1 MMCALY
7 GVTRGGFYAW
17 QCRQPR
23 ARTGQ
28 DARLTERIRQ
38 IHQQSRGYYGSPR
51 VVRQLR
57 REGVPIGQRRVA
69 RLMRCARLQGR
80 SARRYHRSMVGQ
92 RAFFASVPNQQRA
105 QVVQAPN
112 QVWVGDVT
120 YLKMAGQWRYL
131 AVVMDRHSRR
141 ILGWSLSARRD
152 AALTSDALRHSVR
165 KRQPAP
171 GLMFHSDRGIE
182 YAAFEYRDQL
192 ARLGMVQS
200 MNRPGKMNDNAH
212 MESFFHS
219 MKAEELHGRRF
230 DNDEQLRQA
239 LRSYIAF
246 YNQQHLHSAHATS
259 LRSPLSGSR
268 ARNHVSIKAVQDPVL
283 RAAPS
288 PRG

>member
-1 MMCALY
+1 MMCVLY

-17 QCRQPR
+17 QSRQPSVHS
-23 ARTGQ
+23 GQ
-28 DARLTERIRQ
+28 DVRLTERIRQ
-38 IHQQSRGYYGSPR
+38 VHAQSRGNYGSPR

-57 REGVPIGQRRVA
+57 REGEPIGRRRVA
-69 RLMRCARLQGR
+69 RLMRGARLQGR
-80 SARRYHRSMVGQ
+80 SARRYHRSMVRQ

-105 QVVQAPN
+105 QATHAPN

-120 YLKMAGQWRYL
+120 YLKVAGQWRYL

-141 ILGWSLSARRD
+141 VLGWSLGTRRD

-182 YAAFEYRDQL
+182 YAAFNYRNQL
-192 ARLGMVQS
+192 ARLGIVQS
-200 MNRPGKMNDNAH
+200 MNRPGEMNDNAH

-219 MKAEELHGRRF
+219 LKAEDLHGRRF

-246 YNQQHLHSAHATS
+246 YNQQRLHSA
-259 LRSPLSGSR
+259 LRYLP
-268 ARNHVSIKAVQDPVL
+268 P
-283 RAAPS
+283 AAFE
-288 PRG
+288 RQQGLTTCVN